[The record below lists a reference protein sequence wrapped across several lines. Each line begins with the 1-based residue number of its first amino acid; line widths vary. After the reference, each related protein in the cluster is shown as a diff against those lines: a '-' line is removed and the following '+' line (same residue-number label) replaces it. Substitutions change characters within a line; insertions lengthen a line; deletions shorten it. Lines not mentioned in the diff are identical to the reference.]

1 MKTCKTL
8 FLKSIALFV
17 VAIFIAITA
26 LELPVLAETTDS
38 SHTHTPSEWTIVT
51 PASVHSAGSKQSV
64 CTECSE
70 TINEIIPQLKCE
82 APANFKAENAL
93 GACGIKLTWDAV
105 EGADSYVIYI
115 EDDLFGTL
123 SKFRTTKTNSYFIP
137 KNPDSSNTI
146 IRYVVTAKNEAG
158 ESEISD
164 RSELRFLA
172 TPLIK
177 SFSTIS
183 DGVEIKFYKVPWVN
197 GYNIYR
203 QTSNGNFVKIR
214 SIKQKTIGPITYV
227 DTTVK
232 SNTNYTYYITSY
244 VGKDESAKSKILSVK
259 YIATP
264 KISSITRVDNKVTL
278 KWKKVT
284 GAQGYYIYYRA
295 PGSSYKKIKTIKGNS
310 TFTFTNKIKKVNLDH
325 SYYVVAYNGKA
336 VSANS
341 LTISSRFGTAPKVDV
356 IYNGYDGLNLG
367 WDKVTSADGYYV
379 YRKLGSG
386 TYKKI
391 KTIKGAKHVSFI
403 DTNAKSGKK
412 YTYRVSAFRNDGLT
426 TKKGTSDTILY
437 LSYPEF
443 KSATSTKQGI
453 KLKWAKCDG
462 AKIYYITRID
472 YTAHRTDYL
481 NTKNSS
487 QFIDKTVKKGH
498 QYAYNIIAYNGK
510 YYSERSWY
518 VDTIK
523 SKY

>member
-1 MKTCKTL
+1 MKKCKTS
-8 FLKSIALFV
+8 FLKSIALFAV
-17 VAIFIAITA
+17 TLFIAITA
-26 LELPVLAETTDS
+26 LELPALAETTDS
-38 SHTHTPSEWTIVT
+38 SHTHTPGEWTTDT

-64 CTECSE
+64 CTECGE
-70 TINEIIPQLKCE
+70 TINEIIPQLKCDT
-82 APANFKAENAL
+82 PANFKAENAANGVL
-93 GACGIKLTWDAV
+93 LSWDAV
-105 EGADSYVIYI
+105 EGADSYVIYKGI
-115 EDDLFGTL
+115 DMDDTL
-123 SKFRTTKTNSYFIP
+123 SKFKTSKTNSYLVKKSPSQSNFI
-137 KNPDSSNTI
+137 DC
-146 IRYVVTAKNEAG
+146 YAVTAKNEAG
-158 ESEISD
+158 ESEMSD
-164 RSELRFLA
+164 RSELRFIAPPKTKGIVA
-172 TPLIK
+172 T
-177 SFSTIS
+177 ST
-183 DGVEIKFYKVPWVN
+183 GVELSFYRIAAVK

-203 QTSNGNFVKIR
+203 KAGSGEYKKIK
-214 SIKQKTIGPITYV
+214 SIKQNGNGLTTYT
-227 DTTVK
+227 DTTAK

-244 VGKDESAKSKILSVK
+244 FNEIESAKGTLLSIK
-259 YIATP
+259 YISTP
-264 KISSITRVDNKVTL
+264 KLSGITRINDKVTL

-295 PGSSYKKIKTIKGNS
+295 PGSNYKKIKTIKGNS

-341 LTISSRFGTAPKVDV
+341 LTISSRFGAAPKVDV